1 MPMNPFWRRAAS
13 LVSGMASRSGITERL
28 LERRRLSG
36 DYRVFILE
44 YHEVTPGDE
53 EKEGAVSR
61 ERFRRQLR
69 FLRTRCRLVS
79 LSEAVGL
86 LRESAPLPE
95 DLAVVTFDDG
105 TLGNYEVAWPVLR
118 EEGVRGTVF
127 VTTGFVDGADL
138 WFDLARRCLAA
149 ARRVPLPRP
158 LKGEVLAAVGKWST
172 DRDIEKGL
180 ERLKGLPPEKR
191 DALLMRLRAACPPP
205 PTSMPPVSWDRLRK
219 MHAEGI
225 EIGCHTVSHP
235 ILSLLPPARQE
246 EEILRARDRIREE
259 IGMMPAL
266 FAYPNGAAGD
276 FSEATVEILRR
287 AGFVAACTTLRGSNR
302 PGCDLFRLK
311 RIGVGADSESLLAA
325 RLAGLFDEAV
335 RACLPGAA

>member
-1 MPMNPFWRRAAS
+1 
-13 LVSGMASRSGITERL
+13 MASRSGLTERL
-28 LERRRLSG
+28 LEKRRLSG

-44 YHEVTPGDE
+44 YHDVTAGE
-53 EKEGAVSR
+53 AETEGAVSR

-86 LRESAPLPE
+86 LRGSAPLPE

-105 TLGNYEVAWPVLR
+105 TLGNYEAAWPVLR
-118 EEGVRGTVF
+118 EEGVPGTVF

-149 ARRVPLPRP
+149 ARRVPLPGP

-172 DRDIEKGL
+172 DRDVEKGL

-219 MHAEGI
+219 MHEDGI

-235 ILSLLPPARQE
+235 VLSLLPPARQE

-259 IGMMPAL
+259 IGMMPTL

-276 FSEATVEILRR
+276 FNEATVEILRR

-302 PGCDLFRLK
+302 PGCDLFQLK

-335 RACLPGAA
+335 RAYLPGAA

>member
-1 MPMNPFWRRAAS
+1 VNPFWRRAAS
-13 LVSGMASRSGITERL
+13 LVSGMASRSGLTERL
-28 LERRRLSG
+28 LEKRRLSG

-44 YHEVTPGDE
+44 YHDVTAGE
-53 EKEGAVSR
+53 AETEGAVSR

-86 LRESAPLPE
+86 LRGSAPLPE

-105 TLGNYEVAWPVLR
+105 TLGNYEAAWPVLR
-118 EEGVRGTVF
+118 EEGVPGTVF

-149 ARRVPLPRP
+149 ARRVPLPGP

-172 DRDIEKGL
+172 DRDVEKGL

-219 MHAEGI
+219 MHEDGI

-235 ILSLLPPARQE
+235 VLSLLPPARQE

-259 IGMMPAL
+259 IGMMPTL

-276 FSEATVEILRR
+276 FNEATVEILRR

-302 PGCDLFRLK
+302 PGCDLFQLK

-335 RACLPGAA
+335 RAYLPGAA